1 MNATTRNSKV
11 NFIGSIANAVLR
23 DLYVRKG
30 KVQLI
35 NATESNVDAK
45 LCYSG
50 DMEEVE

>member
-1 MNATTRNSKV
+1 MNAATHNSMV
-11 NFIGSIANAVLR
+11 NFVGDIADDVLR